1 MNNPKFRFWM
11 ILSVLWTAVIFGFSA
26 FSRDVSGTQSTAVW
40 EVLRTIWSSLTE
52 EKVRSIAHCLEFAV
66 LGWFTVG
73 MFFHTKSF
81 KLSKPLLYCLFI
93 ALCDETLQKFVEGRA
108 PEIKDIWL
116 DFGGAVVSILIF
128 WGFFSMRK
136 SAKK

>member
-73 MFFHTKSF
+73 MFFNTKSF

-93 ALCDETLQKFVEGRA
+93 ALCDETLQMFVDGRA
-108 PEIKDIWL
+108 SEVKDI
-116 DFGGAVVSILIF
+116 
-128 WGFFSMRK
+128 
-136 SAKK
+136 